1 MKIKNDNINNYILLP
16 GVILITALGHIST
29 LKNHLV
35 ADSWVFVFP
44 RSFLETLGYFVKSII
59 PPEWEAL
66 WLRPVPMFSFW
77 FDTIIWPGTEWGPH
91 LTNIFFH
98 LCNVW
103 LIWLLIQFIY
113 GQSRTTRSGLNCRL
127 PAITACLVYGLHP
140 LNVGSAG
147 WVGAR
152 FDVISVTFGLA
163 GMLLWLK
170 WNAGQKNT
178 SNLIFSCI
186 LLMCAILSKEQG
198 IVFLLVCF
206 IAGIISGFSTEK
218 ERAKYWNCLFILAL
232 LVVFYM
238 IYRFMIFSGLG
249 GYLRVQR
256 GINPR
261 IPFYFLSAVLFPYLN
276 IFPDWTFSLT
286 FWLTSIAI
294 IALFVFMWTVPK
306 ISYGRVK
313 GIYIFCAFALFAF
326 GLATTAPHA
335 GMSFKDIM
343 GHSES
348 RFTLAAIAALSLI
361 IGIAVMNF
369 IRSLKAYRITLIAVL
384 IWGLVSAWRT
394 DVQIQAW
401 KDAGR
406 ITHHIITETVRIA
419 PNPPDGSQMLFL
431 KIPQSNNQFAYIF
444 GIGLKE
450 AILINYPDRN
460 DLTVIGRATNK
471 DLRRAN
477 PERDYVFAFND
488 KIGKLERLF
497 PEKKSKN

>member
-1 MKIKNDNINNYILLP
+1 
-16 GVILITALGHIST
+16 
-29 LKNHLV
+29 
-35 ADSWVFVFP
+35 
-44 RSFLETLGYFVKSII
+44 
-59 PPEWEAL
+59 
-66 WLRPVPMFSFW
+66 
-77 FDTIIWPGTEWGPH
+77 
-91 LTNIFFH
+91 
-98 LCNVW
+98 
-103 LIWLLIQFIY
+103 
-113 GQSRTTRSGLNCRL
+113 
-127 PAITACLVYGLHP
+127 
-140 LNVGSAG
+140 VGSAG